1 MRWTKIRRSRLSCCD
16 FATSIFVSI
25 FYASHAALVASPYGQ
40 QRRRQRWSIFISG
53 GRASGAVPRE
63 SRLTDRA
70 VSGQG
75 PRLTDRRRPVMTVSR
90 LTLFVVTDRPSRRR
104 RRIRARQAGRQAGT
118 ASRPAVL
125 PGCRDRRRQSIGR
138 RHRLRCK
145 STLVASAAAAAA
157 AAGFA
162 CYRMIYTPSKS

>member
-70 VSGQG
+70 VSGHG
-75 PRLTDRRRPVMTVSR
+75 PRLTDRRRPVMTVSG

-104 RRIRARQAGRQAGT
+104 RRIRAGQAGRQAQRAALPACLAVETDG
-118 ASRPAVL
+118 ASLLAVVIGSAVNPLSSPLLLLLLLPAL
-125 PGCRDRRRQSIGR
+125 LAIG
-138 RHRLRCK
+138 
-145 STLVASAAAAAA
+145 
-157 AAGFA
+157 
-162 CYRMIYTPSKS
+162 